1 MSTYIPASLKEAHEA
16 LENAR
21 KEYISAYEKAH
32 PNFVNDRTWFRNFLK
47 YDLEEAIESKIP
59 QRYVH
64 IAVDCMIA
72 LDKHTS
78 AAKLLR
84 QCADADINEDTDG
97 LFGLGLLRRV
107 SAALYGGVLVLT
119 WTFDDKYDYNKGEE
133 VAAVLRIPV
142 TPDAEKRE
150 RFRAPI
156 GVNCCGA
163 EFEYSMPVRGEGDN
177 FVVSLEVAALVI
189 AASRPMLAAVRD
201 LGERLARCEGWKPR
215 ERFTLKERLSE
226 FGLDSCE
233 HEVEVVY
240 EAQPYLLGAFGE
252 REPILPSVKSV
263 KVTPELAE
271 DDLECFR
278 DALVKGGYESW
289 MQLLHDLGYK
299 DKERKWGYSYKL
311 TARIGADGS
320 LIRD

>member
-32 PNFVNDRTWFRNFLK
+32 PNFVNDRTWFRDFLK

-252 REPILPSVKSV
+252 REPILPSVESV

-299 DKERKWGYSYKL
+299 EKEYKWGYQYILK
-311 TARIGADGS
+311 ARVAADGS